1 MNKIIKNLNI
11 EELKQ
16 ARSELTTRSEELEQ
30 EADILG
36 QEVSTI
42 YLHLQEYADRL
53 EAKEYDSIERQAEE
67 MDDKWINVHREINKI
82 NKTIN
87 DLGGLID
94 ALDDA
99 KYFINELNREL

>member
-1 MNKIIKNLNI
+1 MTKIIKNLNI

-53 EAKEYDSIERQAEE
+53 EAEEYDSIERQAEE
-67 MDDKWINVHREINKI
+67 MDDKWININREINKI
-82 NKTIN
+82 NKTID

-94 ALDDA
+94 ALDDT
-99 KYFINELNREL
+99 KYFINELKGEV

>member
-82 NKTIN
+82 NKTID